1 MVVVEVRR
9 KKMLGL
15 GRQSDKD
22 QLYIQLTWSVTVG
35 TSYLKFLIGKID
47 VMIPI
52 LPSWLCRFN
61 RIKCLGAHSQG
72 PQTVSSSLNFGKWP
86 AFALKY
92 TSPHVILGRI
102 EVRSASQVYIYKG

>member
-1 MVVVEVRR
+1 M
-9 KKMLGL
+9 
-15 GRQSDKD
+15 
-22 QLYIQLTWSVTVG
+22 TVG

-47 VMIPI
+47 VMIPM
-52 LPSWLCRFN
+52 LPSWLGRFN

-72 PQTVSSSLNFGKWP
+72 PHTVSSSSLTFGKWP

-102 EVRSASQVYIYKG
+102 EVRSASQVYTRDSRISLGSRVNFLLKLCSAVSDSL

>member
-22 QLYIQLTWSVTVG
+22 QLCVQLTWFVTVG
-35 TSYLKFLIGKID
+35 PSYLKFLIGKID

-61 RIKCLGAHSQG
+61 RIKCSGAH
-72 PQTVSSSLNFGKWP
+72 
-86 AFALKY
+86 
-92 TSPHVILGRI
+92 
-102 EVRSASQVYIYKG
+102 